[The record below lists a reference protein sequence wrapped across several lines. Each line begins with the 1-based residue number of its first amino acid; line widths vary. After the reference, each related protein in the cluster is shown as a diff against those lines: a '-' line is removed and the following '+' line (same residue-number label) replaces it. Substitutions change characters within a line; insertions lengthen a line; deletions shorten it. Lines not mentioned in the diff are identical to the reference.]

1 MGRSHTVHAVEAGAW
16 NAGAAAWAER
26 VRSHDW
32 SAHDEAIRELIPP
45 PQGVTLDVGCG
56 EGRWTRALRAAGYDV
71 SGFDRSDALIELAR
85 GADPHGRYH
94 VAPVEA
100 LPVGDAEAQ
109 FVLCVNLL
117 PHVDD
122 LRGAVGELARVLP
135 PGGVL
140 VAGHRHP
147 VAEAGSTDAETGEL
161 RLRSYFAH
169 EPHAVALGAA
179 HVFHQHRTIE
189 DYLRTFISHGF
200 QLDDIRE
207 VPDATGSTPAY
218 LDLRLIRR

>member
-161 RLRSYFAH
+161 RRSARV
-169 EPHAVALGAA
+169 PPTSNDRGLPPNV
-179 HVFHQHRTIE
+179 HQPRFPTRRHPRSSGR
-189 DYLRTFISHGF
+189 DR
-200 QLDDIRE
+200 LDSGLPRS
-207 VPDATGSTPAY
+207 ATDPPLSYGTST
-218 LDLRLIRR
+218 